1 VLGSF
6 ALLFCAMVI
15 LVEFLFPA
23 ARFQS
28 VFKEDKLREKTQ
40 EAIGNFVLLGFD
52 GIYNHYASTGGMSGG
67 KLGGVSNVRP
77 DYQTDLVVSFTPY
90 STEGVY
96 LKAYTGGRYGDNQWE
111 SLYDTDETTS
121 PMNMDD
127 VSIFQEES
135 LEQEASE
142 LQNEVLGS
150 SYGAYGVMD
159 VKNVG
164 ADVKYLYYPY
174 YTMFEDYNI
183 YKNRSLLST
192 TTGLGIQQVNTYHY
206 YPKVV
211 WDETLGQKVP
221 KDMDTSGVNEVFLEV
236 PEKNQE
242 VIANECEQIGLTSEM
257 TENEIVEMVD
267 TYFQDNIP
275 YTLKPGATPK
285 DEDFINY
292 FLTRN
297 RKGYCAHF
305 ASAATLIFRQMGIPA
320 RYVEGYAISYEA
332 ALASDLNEEKR
343 YSDYYWGYSAI
354 GESAVLDVEVTDA
367 MAHAWVEIYVEGFGW
382 KVVDVTPSS
391 DEEEEQDDFWSAF
404 TSLLNNSGIDGD
416 DGNGTNVNIDLM
428 DYFWLVYVI
437 IGMITLIILIH
448 LVRLIVRKLKR
459 YRLCHQEN
467 EGEAVIACYAD
478 LCDMLRVCDSSFD
491 YCKSH
496 REQLAYMQE
505 KYQVVMEVD
514 RVCQEI
520 ERLSFSRE
528 TVDGETL
535 AELKSVFGEV
545 RKAVWRLAGVKKR
558 VRLAKR

>member
-1 VLGSF
+1 
-6 ALLFCAMVI
+6 
-15 LVEFLFPA
+15 
-23 ARFQS
+23 
-28 VFKEDKLREKTQ
+28 
-40 EAIGNFVLLGFD
+40 
-52 GIYNHYASTGGMSGG
+52 
-67 KLGGVSNVRP
+67 
-77 DYQTDLVVSFTPY
+77 
-90 STEGVY
+90 
-96 LKAYTGGRYGDNQWE
+96 
-111 SLYDTDETTS
+111 
-121 PMNMDD
+121 
-127 VSIFQEES
+127 
-135 LEQEASE
+135 
-142 LQNEVLGS
+142 
-150 SYGAYGVMD
+150 
-159 VKNVG
+159 
-164 ADVKYLYYPY
+164 
-174 YTMFEDYNI
+174 
-183 YKNRSLLST
+183 
-192 TTGLGIQQVNTYHY
+192 
-206 YPKVV
+206 
-211 WDETLGQKVP
+211 
-221 KDMDTSGVNEVFLEV
+221 
-236 PEKNQE
+236 
-242 VIANECEQIGLTSEM
+242 
-257 TENEIVEMVD
+257 MVD

-305 ASAATLIFRQMGIPA
+305 ASAATLIFREMGIPA

-428 DYFWLVYVI
+428 DYFWLVYVM

-467 EGEAVIACYAD
+467 EGEAVIACYTD

-505 KYQVVMEVD
+505 NYQVVMEVD
-514 RVCQEI
+514 WVCQEI

-545 RKAVWRLAGVKKR
+545 RKAIWRLAKMKER